1 MRRRELCEIH
11 SQYAADQAKAHNMG
25 EADVFRGNVLAPQ
38 PTCEFVQS
46 EEIAGPAAIFCG
58 GIARSITGAAISI
71 DGGPRG
77 SPRHYPHHEAF
88 GAQSLAMMCGFRLD
102 TARAKFDG
110 GAVALGH
117 PIGPSGART
126 PTILLHPKRIQR
138 ARRDVATPCIADGM
152 GTVIA
157 VEHV

>member
-1 MRRRELCEIH
+1 
-11 SQYAADQAKAHNMG
+11 MG

-46 EEIAGPAAIFCG
+46 EEIAGPAAISCG

-117 PIGPSGART
+117 PIGASVARILT
-126 PTILLHPKRIQR
+126 TLLHQMSRQR
-138 ARRDVATPCIADGM
+138 ARHGVAALCIG
-152 GTVIA
+152 GGIGIA
-157 VEHV
+157 MAAEHV